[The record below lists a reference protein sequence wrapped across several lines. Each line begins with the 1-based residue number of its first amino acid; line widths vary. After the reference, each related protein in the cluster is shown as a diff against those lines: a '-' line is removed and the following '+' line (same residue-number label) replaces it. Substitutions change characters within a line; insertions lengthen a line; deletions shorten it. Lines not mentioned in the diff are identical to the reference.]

1 MPQLA
6 AVAPYLMAGSAVMQ
20 MAGTIGQGN
29 AARATADNQAAQL
42 NQQAGQTRA
51 SAQREAENKRRQG
64 EFASSRAQAVQ
75 AAAGGNPD
83 SFTAVENE
91 KNLVGQGEYGALT
104 AMYNGEE
111 RARGMDYAATNKR
124 LEGKAAHDAGVTSG
138 ISGFA
143 SSMGKAFMPTTGS
156 SGETMASK
164 YSDPFNNSSNGGFDS
179 NEYGPYQPFP
189 WQQ

>member
-29 AARATADNQAAQL
+29 AARATANNQAAQL
-42 NQQAGQTRA
+42 EQQAGQSRA
-51 SAQREAENKRRQG
+51 TAQREAEAKRRQG

-91 KNLVGQGEYGALT
+91 KDLVGQGEYGALT
-104 AMYNGEE
+104 AMFNGEE
-111 RARGMDYAATNKR
+111 RARGMEYNAANKR
-124 LEGKAAHDAGVTSG
+124 LEGKAAHDAGVTSA
-138 ISGFA
+138 IASGL
-143 SSMGKAFMPTTGS
+143 SSAGKIAGMTTGG
-156 SGETMASK
+156 SGETMTSK
-164 YSDPFNNSSNGGFDS
+164 YTDPFNNNGGSFDS
-179 NEYGPYQPFP
+179 DEYGPYQSFP